1 MRRILASMA
10 ATVAAVSFSLLLT
23 TGASAVTVGTAP
35 GIKRALAE
43 TSAVEKVVRVCR
55 HQFWTSRRVCY
66 IDRSRPPTVCHH
78 IRNSSRRDC
87 Y

>member
-1 MRRILASMA
+1 MRRTIASMA
-10 ATVAAVSFSLLLT
+10 ALVAAVSFSFLLT
-23 TGASAVTVGTAP
+23 FGANAMPVGSAS
-35 GIKRALAE
+35 GIKQGLAE

-55 HQFWTSRRVCY
+55 HNMWSSRRVCWT
-66 IDRSRPPTVCHH
+66 DRSRPPTVCHH